1 MEGAR
6 MKRVHGGI
14 SVVSCHHGPACL
26 RLASLPHTPFNR
38 SGASWRLRFLRGL
51 IVVFVMF
58 VVFVV
63 FVVFVLVMAGRDLVV
78 TDRHTAEG
86 AARALRREMSRGH
99 GG

>member
-1 MEGAR
+1 M
-6 MKRVHGGI
+6 
-14 SVVSCHHGPACL
+14 
-26 RLASLPHTPFNR
+26 
-38 SGASWRLRFLRGL
+38 
-51 IVVFVMF
+51 FVMF